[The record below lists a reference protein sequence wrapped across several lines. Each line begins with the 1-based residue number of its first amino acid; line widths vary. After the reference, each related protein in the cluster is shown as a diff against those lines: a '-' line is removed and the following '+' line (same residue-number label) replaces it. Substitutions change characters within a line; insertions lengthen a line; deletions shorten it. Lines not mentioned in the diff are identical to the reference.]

1 MNLGLDNFR
10 ELLERFLSDTGGR
23 RGRDREQ
30 AREERAQA
38 GAAAGQGQEPMQGQG
53 QAQGQPG
60 DPANANADAGVPGE
74 HATAQQGSTFQRQE
88 RPDPDEVDED
98 EVVDD
103 LYHRIE
109 TLEDELE
116 SNGNQ
121 LGSIQDSQE
130 HVADKVDD
138 VDDTIRQ
145 LLGIY
150 DQVTNDVNPFTG
162 DGEEKGGFGVFGAD
176 DDDEGFGLGERRE
189 PEESESGDED
199 ETVSFA
205 DLKGAIED
213 AAAAQTEE
221 RNRTEPTAQKI
232 TFDEEAYIGGE
243 TVESG
248 LEGEGDGTRVEVQ
261 ATEGADAARSAETE
275 TETENESD
283 DDVEDEDA
291 DDVTLNTLA
300 NTFATDILVF
310 EWLTELVRTGGPAA
324 TLRAISYYHE
334 IGWIGRGVKE
344 HLESVL
350 SGPDLDIHVDPASTP
365 DELTAE
371 DHADSYTYIMK
382 LNEIHATRQE
392 VES

>member
-1 MNLGLDNFR
+1 MNLGLENIRDLF
-10 ELLERFLSDTGGR
+10 ERFLSDTGGR
-23 RGRDREQ
+23 RGRGREQ
-30 AREERAQA
+30 AREEGAQGVDA
-38 GAAAGQGQEPMQGQG
+38 DVAAGQGQNPETPQG
-53 QAQGQPG
+53 QADPTADPGMPGGQ
-60 DPANANADAGVPGE
+60 
-74 HATAQQGSTFQRQE
+74 TAQASSVERPE
-88 RPDPDEVDED
+88 RPDPDEVDDD

-121 LGSIQDSQE
+121 LGTIQDSQE

-176 DDDEGFGLGERRE
+176 DGEGFGLGERRDR
-189 PEESESGDED
+189 EESADQRDD

-213 AAAAQTEE
+213 AAAAQDDA
-221 RNRTEPTAQKI
+221 REPTGQKI
-232 TFDEEAYIGGE
+232 SFDEETYIGGDDSE
-243 TVESG
+243 RG
-248 LEGEGDGTRVEVQ
+248 LEDDTHVEVQ
-261 ATEGADAARSAETE
+261 PTGGVGSDGESESEDEDGDETE
-275 TETENESD
+275 T
-283 DDVEDEDA
+283 EDA
-291 DDVTLNTLA
+291 DDVTLHTLA
-300 NTFATDILVF
+300 DTYATDIIVF
-310 EWLTELVRTGGPAA
+310 EWLAELVRTGGPAA

-334 IGWIGRGVKE
+334 IGWIDADVKQ

-350 SGPDLDIHVDPASTP
+350 SGPDLDIHVDPATTP

-382 LNEIHATRQE
+382 LHEVHETRQE